1 MSGSKKPTKKKVVS
15 STTKAVSAESDLPM
29 PKIEQNNINQL
40 ITQALLRYKNEQ
52 IVDQKI
58 KHKELSHLASICEE
72 YMSTFALIGY
82 SLEDE
87 RVVMLNMSNS
97 KNEAALVDLLRST
110 FIEIISNRP

>member
-1 MSGSKKPTKKKVVS
+1 MSGSKKPTKRKAS
-15 STTKAVSAESDLPM
+15 SSQNTVSADSGSSM
-29 PKIEQNNINQL
+29 PKVEQNNINQL

-52 IVDQKI
+52 IIDKKI
-58 KHKELSHLASICEE
+58 KYKELSHLASICEE

-87 RVVMLNMSNS
+87 KVVMLNMSNS

-110 FIEIISNRP
+110 FIEIVSNRP